1 MPKSPGSNFNCDSE
15 GISPP
20 VAGALGTL
28 IANEVITSILNL
40 KSYLNGNILIYDAL
54 KTNFRKTK
62 LSFNQIVKINV
73 KNLISIYFFIFCWT
87 TCSRQRILP
96 NSKKWWGELE
106 AGSFFWVS
114 CKNIL

>member
-1 MPKSPGSNFNCDSE
+1 MIFVKEKKVLITAAINKFDGQLFNLILKKEHLVFVVLCPKVLAAILIVIVKVF
-15 GISPP
+15 SPP

-62 LSFNQIVKINV
+62 LSFN
-73 KNLISIYFFIFCWT
+73 
-87 TCSRQRILP
+87 P
-96 NSKKWWGELE
+96 N
-106 AGSFFWVS
+106 
-114 CKNIL
+114 CKNQC

>member
-62 LSFNQIVKINV
+62 LSFN
-73 KNLISIYFFIFCWT
+73 
-87 TCSRQRILP
+87 P
-96 NSKKWWGELE
+96 N
-106 AGSFFWVS
+106 
-114 CKNIL
+114 CKNQC